1 MVMLLPAK
9 NVMMETTLMVMA
21 AQRPAPLKRA
31 GIALS
36 MAAHAGLFVAIM
48 LEPQLRNVMMVTIT
62 IMMVAAM
69 TVRSRKAISVLN
81 PLLLAPSQVLF
92 IENLASNVMV
102 LIVSSVNQLPFVL
115 NVILANSWLLEL
127 DYVRMIALLLQLHTP
142 IVAHKPAWLA
152 QTFAQIVQVALCV
165 PTALLQTLY

>member
-1 MVMLLPAK
+1 MLLPAK

-21 AQRPAPLKRA
+21 AQRPAPLKLA

-36 MAAHAGLFVAIM
+36 MAAHAGPSVAIM

-115 NVILANSWLLEL
+115 NVILANSW
-127 DYVRMIALLLQLHTP
+127 
-142 IVAHKPAWLA
+142 
-152 QTFAQIVQVALCV
+152 
-165 PTALLQTLY
+165 